1 MKALLLLLVFAL
13 TPVAGSHAEIF
24 VVRPDGQG
32 TVPDIQTAVDASEDG
47 DEIWLIAGV
56 FTGPGNRDIQIGG
69 RNILIKS
76 FDEDP
81 ATCIIDCG
89 GSPAENHRAFISSD
103 DDCQWTTILG
113 ITMRGG
119 YTTAGNGGGAMHIIG
134 HSSLWVTNCV
144 FEDNATAMTEWHG
157 GGAVYADR
165 SSLPVFNDCVFR
177 NNRAFAG
184 GAVNINHGGRVTF
197 NRCRF
202 IGNEAVRGGAIYG
215 ITTDKIGC
223 LFADNEASDWGGAV
237 WHNSY
242 GLDYY
247 ESCTFDGNRAPLG
260 GAILAAANYGGSVE
274 MIDTI
279 ISNCPEGAA
288 IATSSSVPITIS
300 CSNLYGNAGGDWIEP
315 FAEQVDERGNFSA
328 NPCYCDPEGED
339 FHLSADSFARPG
351 GHPWGCDQL
360 VGAYGVGC
368 GDMECSG
375 PVAVEGMTFGSVK
388 SLYR

>member
-1 MKALLLLLVFAL
+1 MRTLICVLAMTLVAV
-13 TPVAGSHAEIF
+13 TSSRAAVF
-24 VVRPDGQG
+24 VVRADGQG
-32 TVPDIQTAVDASEDG
+32 TIADIQTAVNASVDG
-47 DEIWLIAGV
+47 DEVLLIAGV
-56 FTGPGNRDIQIGG
+56 FTGPGNRDIQVGD
-69 RNILIKS
+69 RNILIRS
-76 FDEDP
+76 FDDDP

-89 GSPAENHRAFISSD
+89 GSPAEPHRAFISADS
-103 DDCQWTTILG
+103 DCQTTVIQS

-119 YTTAGNGGGAMHIIG
+119 YAPGGGGAMHIIG
-134 HSSLWVTNCV
+134 YSSVIVNNCV
-144 FEDNATAMTEWHG
+144 FEDNATGMTDWNG

-165 SSLPVFNDCVFR
+165 SGTPVFNDCVFR
-177 NNRAFAG
+177 NNQGFAG
-184 GAVNINHGGRVTF
+184 GALNSNHGGRVTF
-197 NRCRF
+197 NDCRF
-202 IGNEAVRGGAIYG
+202 IGNLAIRGGAIYG
-215 ITTDKIGC
+215 LTTVKIGC
-223 LFADNEASDWGGAV
+223 LFADNEATEWGGAV

-279 ISNCPEGAA
+279 ISNCPDGAA
-288 IATSSSVPITIS
+288 IFISPSVPITLS

-315 FAEQVDERGNFSA
+315 FADQVDERGNFSA
-328 NPCYCDPEGED
+328 NPCYCDPDGED
-339 FHLSADSFARPG
+339 FRLSADSYARAG

-368 GDMECSG
+368 GEIGCSG
-375 PVAVEGMTFGSVK
+375 PVAVEGRTFGSVK